1 MEQYIIFIL
10 NNQRYAIDI
19 SNIDR
24 IIDFSEPKKIPE
36 TYDYVLGVIN
46 YDDKILPIIDL
57 TKKLYG
63 INIRFSLK
71 NKVIVTMWKS
81 RMLGFLV
88 EDIEGI
94 ERFDSKQVELNHEQ
108 YEISKKYINGFIKT
122 EDDIIIILNIQKLFD
137 YEQEIELLDIEE
149 KIDELK

>member
-1 MEQYIIFIL
+1 MEQYIVFIL